1 VIKALYLLFIR
12 TIAALNCKTRFII
25 PVRRG
30 KFQKLSLS
38 KGLILNR
45 ILTGI
50 ILSLFI
56 ITGYIMYLVH
66 ERQSELQK
74 LTRYTDTWSVS
85 QVVSEYMRLES
96 CLGAYALGVE
106 SADHDQVR
114 LRLDIMLSQ
123 MELLQQGELGILFI
137 KMPGARPP
145 SIA

>member
-1 VIKALYLLFIR
+1 
-12 TIAALNCKTRFII
+12 
-25 PVRRG
+25 
-30 KFQKLSLS
+30 
-38 KGLILNR
+38 LNR

-123 MELLQQGELGILFI
+123 VELLQQGDLGILFI